1 MKDKDT
7 HIKKLKSRI
16 STLEQEL
23 ATAQQKRSRSRN
35 ATPDGER
42 RVKKKDNDAN
52 RRGSRDHKDQQPT
65 EKEERLQRKLTLMKK
80 RFVELEGDIEG
91 RDAKIDQV
99 SKARDKYREQVLVL
113 K

>member
-65 EKEERLQRKLTLMKK
+65 EKEERLQRKLTLM
-80 RFVELEGDIEG
+80 FTDGANELKAA
-91 RDAKIDQV
+91 AK
-99 SKARDKYREQVLVL
+99 SRWGTSPNSVLL
-113 K
+113 L